1 MTTSIGIIDSG
12 LGGFTIYQALKT
24 RFPQASFVF
33 VADQKNSPYG
43 DKTKEELLVIGRR
56 LLDFFLE
63 KNIMEVLFACN
74 TLSSMVLEQ
83 LRQEYPMMTLH
94 GVIELTVSKVSS
106 KAKKVL
112 VLGTQ
117 ATISQHVYSKLITE
131 KNKNAWVEE
140 IATPK
145 LVPLI
150 EGMAD
155 DIDVDEVLE
164 GYLRKKSGVDT
175 MVLGCTHY
183 PLLERN
189 IKKFTDARIVNS
201 IDGSIELIESLE
213 SIPTGK
219 CRVFTTLN
227 QERFQE
233 QIRKIFD
240 VNEEVELIDLEES
253 V

>member
-12 LGGFTIYQALKT
+12 LGGFTIFHALRT
-24 RFPQASFVF
+24 RFPEASFVF

-43 DKTKEELLVIGRR
+43 DKTKEELFVIGQG
-56 LLDFFLE
+56 LLQFFLDR
-63 KNIMEVLFACN
+63 NITEVLFACN
-74 TLSSMVLEQ
+74 TLSSTVLED
-83 LRQEYPMMTLH
+83 LRDKYPQMTLH

-117 ATISQHVYSKLITE
+117 ATVSQHVYSKLITE

-155 DIDVDEVLE
+155 DIDVDEVLQ
-164 GYLRKKSGVDT
+164 GYLNKKARVDT
-175 MVLGCTHY
+175 IVLGCTHY

-189 IKKFTDARIVNS
+189 IKKLTDAKIVNS
-201 IDGSIELIESLE
+201 IDGSIELIESLD
-213 SIPTGK
+213 SIPSGLSL
-219 CRVFTTLN
+219 VFTTKN
-227 QERFQE
+227 KERFQE
-233 QIRKIFD
+233 QIRKIFGVD
-240 VNEEVELIDLEES
+240 EEVQLIDLKEI

>member
-12 LGGFTIYQALKT
+12 LGGFTIYHALRK
-24 RFPQASFVF
+24 RFPSGSFVF

-43 DKTKEELLVIGRR
+43 DKTKEELLTIGQK
-56 LLDFFLE
+56 LLEFFLDM
-63 KNIMEVLFACN
+63 NITEVLFACN
-74 TLSSMVLEQ
+74 TLSSTVLEDLKQ
-83 LRQEYPMMTLH
+83 QYPEMTLH
-94 GVIELTVSKVSS
+94 GVIELTVSKVTS

-117 ATISQHVYSKLITE
+117 ATISQHIYSKLITE

-164 GYLRKKSGVDT
+164 GYLHKKSKVDAI
-175 MVLGCTHY
+175 VLGCTHY

-189 IKKFTDARIVNS
+189 IKKLTDATIVNS
-201 IDGSIELIESLE
+201 IDGSVELIESLE
-213 SIPTGK
+213 AIPYGES
-219 CRVFTTLN
+219 RVFTTLN
-227 QERFQE
+227 KERFQE
-233 QIRKIFD
+233 QIGKIFG
-240 VNEEVELIDLEES
+240 VEEEVELIGLEVS

>member
-12 LGGFTIYQALKT
+12 LGGFTIYHALRK
-24 RFPQASFVF
+24 RFPNGSFVF

-43 DKTKEELLVIGRR
+43 DKTKEELLTIGQK
-56 LLDFFLE
+56 LLEFFLDM
-63 KNIMEVLFACN
+63 NITEVLFACN
-74 TLSSMVLEQ
+74 TLSSTVLEDLKQ
-83 LRQEYPMMTLH
+83 QYPEMTLH
-94 GVIELTVSKVSS
+94 GVIELTVSKVTS

-117 ATISQHVYSKLITE
+117 ATISQHIYSKLITE

-155 DIDVDEVLE
+155 DSDVDEVLE
-164 GYLRKKSGVDT
+164 GYLHKKSGVDAI
-175 MVLGCTHY
+175 VLGCTHY

-189 IKKFTDARIVNS
+189 IKKLTDATIVNS
-201 IDGSIELIESLE
+201 IDGSVELIESLE
-213 SIPTGK
+213 FIPYGES
-219 CRVFTTLN
+219 RVFTTLN
-227 QERFQE
+227 KERFQE
-233 QIRKIFD
+233 QIGKIFG
-240 VNEEVELIDLEES
+240 VEEKVELIDLEVS
-253 V
+253 I